1 MHRNHKFNEHRNV
14 EFPAKNSSSK
24 EMPANFTFRLDKNQK
39 VFHLLIMIFAIT
51 AFVGGKNFP
60 SASVSYWMPNFVEAI
75 KKSIRISWVL
85 DDFFFSAIKKASVAL
100 FFCKSDNHIM
110 WMSSSHF
117 RWISP
122 LLVGVFF
129 YRCASDYC
137 YESHSQSF
145 QLNIYQKA
153 TSDMPVDNADL
164 LFFFSVYF
172 SFLHGEQSS

>member
-24 EMPANFTFRLDKNQK
+24 EMPANFPFRLDKNQK

-60 SASVSYWMPNFVEAI
+60 SVSVSYWMPNFVEAI

-85 DDFFFSAIKKASVAL
+85 DDFFCSNKKGV
-100 FFCKSDNHIM
+100 
-110 WMSSSHF
+110 
-117 RWISP
+117 RSP
-122 LLVGVFF
+122 VFLQVWQSYNVNVFIAFPLNFTVLGWCFF

-164 LFFFSVYF
+164 LFFLRLLFVSPWRAK
-172 SFLHGEQSS
+172 